1 MKAIVGFVLVGVGA
15 MNSPRYAPAGLLVKY
30 KNQRI
35 MLDGPPESDPKC
47 ELNDW
52 LVTDDRGELIG
63 KIRKA
68 ASARDLTPRVGSY
81 QSGNLTIKPR
91 KVVHTSHPSFAYQ
104 ITVGKKKIVWAP
116 EFFKFPHWIKNVDLM
131 FAEAAGWKRAIYFRG

>member
-1 MKAIVGFVLVGVGA
+1 

-68 ASARDLTPRVGSY
+68 ASARDRLQDDEPEQSLHPRRGS
-81 QSGNLTIKPR
+81 
-91 KVVHTSHPSFAYQ
+91 VHES
-104 ITVGKKKIVWAP
+104 V
-116 EFFKFPHWIKNVDLM
+116 
-131 FAEAAGWKRAIYFRG
+131 